1 MHKGGIKAVAIATP
15 KIAELKF
22 SFLVL
27 AIINASPPKNAIKTS
42 LISGLVLASSSDDSS
57 LSGKTEKKINAVT
70 TLITTIT
77 KKFVTELLKVCK
89 SFVEIEYPSP
99 SIGPIR
105 GEISIAPITTGV
117 ELAFK
122 PTDAINI
129 EQTKIH
135 AVVPRIEMS
144 DLIELTTMFLSTS
157 FWNEKTLFNK
167 ILIDLNN
174 PDAFF
179 FKSSFEPSL
188 KSNLVSIILFL

>member
-1 MHKGGIKAVAIATP
+1 M
-15 KIAELKF
+15 
-22 SFLVL
+22 
-27 AIINASPPKNAIKTS
+27 
-42 LISGLVLASSSDDSS
+42 
-57 LSGKTEKKINAVT
+57 
-70 TLITTIT
+70 
-77 KKFVTELLKVCK
+77 
-89 SFVEIEYPSP
+89 EIEYPSP

-105 GEISIAPITTGV
+105 GEINMAPITTGV

-167 ILIDLNN
+167 ILIDLNS